1 FTEETMRFPFLK
13 RAQLW
18 GLLAGGALLSLSAAP
33 AIAQHKGYLPPA
45 PKPCLPAP
53 YATPLIEAP
62 AITPSTPSDIPP
74 TPPSP
79 IPEPTLSPG
88 TGLAFG
94 GERVALPAL
103 GYIASALPLTPFRFP
118 YHAASNH

>member
-1 FTEETMRFPFLK
+1 METGRPTRLSSHRAHRESRHRGRLPRGRIPRPAFTEETMRFPFLK

-74 TPPSP
+74 TPPTP
-79 IPEPTLSPG
+79 IPDPP
-88 TGLAFG
+88 
-94 GERVALPAL
+94 
-103 GYIASALPLTPFRFP
+103 
-118 YHAASNH
+118 